1 MLDCRLM
8 FRRVIISIL
17 FIFIGASQ
25 AHAVWIWTPQTGKF
39 INPKWAVKST
49 PREQLEYGLAFLN
62 GQKYPLAI
70 AEFKKLIKHYP
81 RSKEAPEA
89 QYYIGKI
96 QEELNKPYDAFKAY
110 QMVIDKYPF
119 SERAGE
125 IVEIEYQ
132 IGNQLLE
139 GRNKRG
145 KFAEVFVGGDD
156 RLIDVFRTVIK
167 DAPYGKYAAISQYKI
182 GLYLKEKALY
192 DEARDEFEK
201 TMNDYPTSEW
211 AKAAQFQIAMA
222 DTKRSGNIQ
231 HEQKTTQLAIDGF
244 KEFVKSHPES
254 ELTSEAK
261 NQILRLR
268 DKESQNSFIIAQ
280 FYEKHKNYKAARVY
294 YKEMINKYADTVWAP
309 KALVRLKII
318 GDK

>member
-1 MLDCRLM
+1 M
-8 FRRVIISIL
+8 V
-17 FIFIGASQ
+17 FICVFVPQ

-49 PREQLEYGLAFLN
+49 PKEQLEYGLAFLN
-62 GQKYPLAI
+62 GKKYKEATS
-70 AEFKKLIKHYP
+70 EFKKLIRHYP
-81 RSKEAPEA
+81 RAKEAPEA
-89 QYYIGKI
+89 QYYMGKI
-96 QEELNKPYDAFKAY
+96 EEELSKPYEAFKVY

-125 IVEIEYQ
+125 IVELEYQ

-145 KFAEVFVGGDD
+145 KWVEAFVGGDD
-156 RLIDVFRTVIK
+156 RVIDVFRTVIK
-167 DAPYGKYAAISQYKI
+167 NAPYGKYAAISQYKI
-182 GLYLKEKALY
+182 GLYLKEKGLY

-222 DTKRSGNIQ
+222 DTKRSPSAQ

-254 ELTSEAK
+254 ELTPQAK
-261 NQILRLR
+261 EQIFRLR
-268 DKESQNSFIIAQ
+268 DKEAQNAFLVAK
-280 FYEKHKNYKAARVY
+280 FYEKQHNLKAARVY
-294 YKEMINKYADTVWAP
+294 YRDIVDKYADTTWGT
-309 KALVRLKII
+309 KAQARFQGI
-318 GDK
+318 GNK